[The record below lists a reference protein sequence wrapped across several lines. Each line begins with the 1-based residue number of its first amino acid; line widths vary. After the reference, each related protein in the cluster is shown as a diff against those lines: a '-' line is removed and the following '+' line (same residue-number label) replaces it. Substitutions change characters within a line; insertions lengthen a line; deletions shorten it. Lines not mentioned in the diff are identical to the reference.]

1 MIGGDDVGDYG
12 FWRLAE
18 REPDATALVMDD
30 GRSVA
35 RGELLARSNALVH
48 GLRAMGMQAGDSLAV
63 VQPNDLPMV
72 ELYFA
77 ALQAGFR
84 ITPINHHLV
93 GPEISYIVDD
103 SEAKVAVVH
112 ERFRGAVEA
121 AREESI
127 LDDDHWFSVGDIPG
141 FRSWEELTNGRPTTA
156 PEGRTAGQ
164 ATHYTSGTTGRP
176 KGVRRAMFEID
187 PNDMAELMTGL
198 QGMFGIV
205 AEDGNVHICGSP
217 LYHTAP
223 LMWFASALHLGHPA
237 VLMDRWDSV
246 RFMELVDEHA
256 VTWSHMVPTQF
267 HRILDAVP
275 PERRGD
281 YEVSQLRAMVHA
293 AAPCP
298 PEVKRQMIDWWGDSI
313 WEYYAATEG
322 GGTIISAAEWLEKP
336 GSVGLPW
343 PNAEIRILDDR
354 GEQVP
359 TGEEG
364 TVYMSLALADFEY
377 KGDRDKTESNRVD
390 GFFTVGDWGYLDEDG
405 YLFLKDRRSD
415 LILSGGV
422 NIYPA
427 EIEAALMVVPGVADA
442 AVFGIPHEDWGQE
455 IKAVLQPADGAVMGD
470 DAAEEA
476 LRGEVMAAL
485 GESIAKFKHPRSID
499 FIAEMPRDP
508 SGKLFKRKLRDPYWE
523 GQG

>member
-1 MIGGDDVGDYG
+1 MGDYG

-18 REPDATALVMDD
+18 REPDEVALVMDD
-30 GRSVA
+30 GRRVT

-48 GLRAMGMQAGDSLAV
+48 GLRAQGMQAGDSLAV

-77 ALQAGFR
+77 AMQAGFR

-93 GPEISYIVDD
+93 GPEIAYIVDD
-103 SEAKVAVVH
+103 SEALAAVVH
-112 ERFRGAVEA
+112 ERFADAVEV
-121 AREESI
+121 ARKESS
-127 LDDDHWFSVGDIPG
+127 LADDKWFAVGDIEG
-141 FRSWEELTNGRPTTA
+141 FHGWGELSDGQPTTA
-156 PEGRTAGQ
+156 PDGRNAGQ

-176 KGVRRAMFEID
+176 KGVRRAVAEID
-187 PNDMAELMTGL
+187 PSDMAELMTGL
-198 QGMFGIV
+198 QAMFGIV

-223 LMWFASALHLGHPA
+223 LMWFGSALHLGHTA

-246 RFMELVDEHA
+246 RFMELVDEHC

-267 HRILDAVP
+267 HRILGAIARED
-275 PERRGD
+275 RGNYD
-281 YEVSQLRAMVHA
+281 VSTLRAMVHA

-298 PEVKRQMIDWWGDSI
+298 PDVKRQMIDWWGDAI

-322 GGTIISAAEWLEKP
+322 GGTSISASEWLEKP

-343 PNAEIRILDDR
+343 PRAEVRILDDA
-354 GEQVP
+354 GEQLP
-359 TGEEG
+359 ANEEG
-364 TVYMSLALADFEY
+364 TVYMSLAMADFEY
-377 KGDRDKTESNRVD
+377 KGDKDKTESNRVD
-390 GFFTVGDWGYLDEDG
+390 GFFTVGDWGYLDDDG

-427 EIEAALMVVPGVADA
+427 EIEAALMMVPEVSDA

-455 IKAVLQPADGAVMGD
+455 IKAVVQPADHSVLGE
-470 DAAEEA
+470 DAGEQA
-476 LRGEVMAAL
+476 LRDEIMAAL
-485 GESIAKFKHPRSID
+485 GESLAKFKHPRSID

-508 SGKLFKRKLRDPYWE
+508 SGKLFKRKLRDPYWAE
-523 GQG
+523 QDG

>member
-1 MIGGDDVGDYG
+1 MGDYG

-18 REPDATALVMDD
+18 RDPQAVALVMSD
-30 GRSVA
+30 GRIIS
-35 RGELLARSNALVH
+35 RGQLLARSNQLVH
-48 GLRAMGMQAGDSLAV
+48 GLRARGMEAGDSLAV
-63 VQPNDLPMV
+63 VQPNDIPMV
-72 ELYFA
+72 EVYFA
-77 ALQAGFR
+77 AMQAGFR

-93 GPEISYIVDD
+93 GPEIAYIVDD

-112 ERFRGAVEA
+112 EQFADVVTT
-121 AREESI
+121 ARAGSSLE
-127 LDDDHWFSVGDIPG
+127 DDRWFAVGDIEG
-141 FRSWEELTNGRPTTA
+141 FDSFEDLADGQPTSS

-205 AEDGNVHICGSP
+205 PADENVHLCGSP

-223 LMWFASALHLGHPA
+223 LMWFASALHMGHPA

-246 RFMELVDEHA
+246 RAMELIDEHR

-267 HRILDAVP
+267 HRILGAVA
-275 PERRGD
+275 PEDRGQYD
-281 YEVSQLRAMVHA
+281 VSSLRAMVHA

-298 PEVKRQMIDWWGDSI
+298 ADVKRQMIEWWGNSI

-322 GGTIISAAEWLEKP
+322 GGTIISAAEWLDKP

-343 PNAEIRILDDR
+343 PGSEIRILDDDHTD
-354 GEQVP
+354 VP
-359 TGEEG
+359 TGVEG

-377 KGDRDKTESNRVD
+377 KGDKDKTESNRID

-427 EIEAALMVVPGVADA
+427 EIEAALMAIPGVADA
-442 AVFGIPHEDWGQE
+442 AVFGIPHTDWGQE
-455 IKAVLQPADGAVMGD
+455 IKAVVQPRDDSVLD
-470 DAAEEA
+470 DATAQDA
-476 LRGEVMAAL
+476 LRGEIMAAL
-485 GESIAKFKHPRSID
+485 MESLARFKHPRTID
-499 FIAEMPRDP
+499 MIEAMPRDP
-508 SGKLFKRKLRDPYWE
+508 SGKLFKRKLRDPYWAA
-523 GQG
+523 QDAD